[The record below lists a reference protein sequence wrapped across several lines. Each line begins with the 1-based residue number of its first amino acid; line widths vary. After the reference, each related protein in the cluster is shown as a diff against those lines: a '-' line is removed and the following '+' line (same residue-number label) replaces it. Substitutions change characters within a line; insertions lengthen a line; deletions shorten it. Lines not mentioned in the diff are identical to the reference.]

1 MLDVGAY
8 LSSIETMTVWHMK
21 DLVNG
26 NRKMIKSKDI
36 KHVIIPQFEGLAI
49 HDLMDFA
56 RQYDDVLAALPMVET
71 ELKKLPRQYIA
82 NIIYTLVGKP
92 FDDWIDVRV

>member
-1 MLDVGAY
+1 
-8 LSSIETMTVWHMK
+8 MK

-26 NRKMIKSKDI
+26 NRRMIKSKDI

-49 HDLMDFA
+49 HDLMEFA
-56 RQYDDVLAALPMVET
+56 GQYDDVMAALPMVET

-82 NIIYTLVGKP
+82 NIIYTTVGKP
-92 FDDWIDVRV
+92 FDDWIDARVQARHEKRA